1 MEQNTKIAAGSVPA
15 PTNNP
20 ANHLVKFRSS
30 DRLVEVVVKGAGG
43 AKRYPDHTY
52 QVVCLRL
59 FPQAGTRIQE
69 IEGGGL
75 DVLFTHV
82 EVAAL
87 LSALNSV
94 DGKAQYKWTQVPE
107 KPVARK
113 AFWAQVNAQRR
124 AERLDLKKAA

>member
-30 DRLVEVVVKGAGG
+30 DRLVDVVVKGVGE

-59 FPQAGTRIQE
+59 FPQAGTRIQQ

-94 DGKAQYKWTQVPE
+94 DGKAQYQWTQVPE
-107 KPVARK
+107 KPAARK
-113 AFWAQVNAQRR
+113 AFWARINAERFAGQRR
-124 AERLDLKKAA
+124 FNRAA